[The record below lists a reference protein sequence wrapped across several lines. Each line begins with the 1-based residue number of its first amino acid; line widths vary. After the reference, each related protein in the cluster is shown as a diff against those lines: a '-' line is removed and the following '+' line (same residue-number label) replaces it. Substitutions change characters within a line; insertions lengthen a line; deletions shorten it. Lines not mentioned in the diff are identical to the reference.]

1 MTPTLRRSIPAL
13 LAVTGVAIVALLVAR
28 RQPDWALV
36 GSSGGRLAF
45 ELVGAL
51 AVALAGV
58 VVRLRGADL
67 RSGGLL
73 LVAAGAWLIAEWN
86 NPGALGAIVFTVG
99 LAAGELAPAVVA
111 HTALVHGGDRGLAG
125 LDRVAVAAAYATSG
139 LMLGLASA
147 LVTDPRAHGCA
158 SCPSNLALLVDSPSV
173 GESLQRWGLRCGAV
187 ALAAAGALAIRRLWR
202 CSVARRHAIAPV
214 VVPCVAFLGVVV
226 ARYAHDLSRG
236 YAAIDRVDQ
245 SLRLAE
251 GGALLAIA
259 GGVAWQR
266 LAAARMR
273 ARLARVVVEMATA
286 ARPGELG
293 ELLAA
298 ALGDSTLE
306 VLYAFDDSWV
316 DSEGHPHPLP
326 GELDRDCTSLAQ
338 DDEVV
343 AVVVHRRGLLDDP
356 QLVQALERAA
366 RLALD
371 HERLQAHLRAQLER
385 LRLARTA
392 IVAAHDDERRR
403 LERDLHDGAQ
413 QGLAGL
419 AMAIELER
427 ATGQDLDTTRLRIA
441 QEQIRTA
448 LDRVRTIAHSLY
460 PAALSDAG
468 LAAALDVLA
477 EWRPHLELADL
488 PARRFEPA
496 LEAGAYFVVAALTE
510 SPAPA
515 VVSARADGDR
525 LVVEVRT
532 ARPADLSEVED
543 RLGALEGRLALE
555 LICE

>member
-36 GSSGGRLAF
+36 GSSGLWLAF
-45 ELVGAL
+45 ELAGAL

-58 VVRLRGADL
+58 LVRLRGADL

-73 LVAAGAWLIAEWN
+73 LIAAGAWLTAEWN

-111 HTALVHGGDRGLAG
+111 HTALVHGGDQGLAG
-125 LDRVAVAAAYATSG
+125 LGRVAVAAAYATSG

-187 ALAAAGALAIRRLWR
+187 ALAAAGALAIRRLRR

-259 GGVAWQR
+259 AGVAWQR
-266 LAAARMR
+266 LAATRMR

-338 DDEVV
+338 DGEIV

-356 QLVQALERAA
+356 QLVQALEHAA

-427 ATGQDLDTTRLRIA
+427 ATSQDLDTTRLRIA

-515 VVSARADGDR
+515 AVSARADGDR

>member
-1 MTPTLRRSIPAL
+1 
-13 LAVTGVAIVALLVAR
+13 
-28 RQPDWALV
+28 
-36 GSSGGRLAF
+36 
-45 ELVGAL
+45 
-51 AVALAGV
+51 
-58 VVRLRGADL
+58 
-67 RSGGLL
+67 
-73 LVAAGAWLIAEWN
+73 
-86 NPGALGAIVFTVG
+86 
-99 LAAGELAPAVVA
+99 
-111 HTALVHGGDRGLAG
+111 
-125 LDRVAVAAAYATSG
+125 
-139 LMLGLASA
+139 
-147 LVTDPRAHGCA
+147 
-158 SCPSNLALLVDSPSV
+158 
-173 GESLQRWGLRCGAV
+173 
-187 ALAAAGALAIRRLWR
+187 
-202 CSVARRHAIAPV
+202 
-214 VVPCVAFLGVVV
+214 VPCVAFLGVVV

-236 YAAIDRVDQ
+236 YAAIDGVDQ
-245 SLRLAE
+245 SLRLAG

-259 GGVAWQR
+259 AGVVWQR
-266 LAAARMR
+266 LAATRMR
-273 ARLARVVVEMATA
+273 ARLARVVVDMATA

-326 GELDRDCTSLAQ
+326 GELDRECTSLAQ
-338 DDEVV
+338 DGEVV

-356 QLVQALERAA
+356 QLVHALEHAA

-371 HERLQAHLRAQLER
+371 HERLQAQLRAQLER

-419 AMAIELER
+419 AMAIGLER
-427 ATGQDLDTTRLRIA
+427 ATGQALDTTRLRIA

-460 PAALSDAG
+460 PVALSDAG

-515 VVSARADGDR
+515 AVSARADGDR

-532 ARPADLSEVED
+532 ARPVDLSEVED

>member
-1 MTPTLRRSIPAL
+1 MSPALRRSIPAL

-73 LVAAGAWLIAEWN
+73 LVAAGGWLLAEWN

-125 LDRVAVAAAYATSG
+125 LGRVAVVAAYATSG

-187 ALAAAGALAIRRLWR
+187 ALAAAGALAITRLWR
-202 CSVARRHAIAPV
+202 CSVARRRAIAPV

-236 YAAIDRVDQ
+236 YAAIDGVDQ
-245 SLRLAE
+245 SLRLAG

-266 LAAARMR
+266 LAADRMR

-356 QLVQALERAA
+356 QLVQALEHAA

-427 ATGQDLDTTRLRIA
+427 ATSQALDTKRLRIA

-515 VVSARADGDR
+515 AVSARADGDR

-543 RLGALEGRLALE
+543 RLGTLEGRLALE